1 MARNYSL
8 LDRREFL
15 MEAAA
20 TACFAM
26 LPRKGMAAAAKE
38 EIPILSGYQPA
49 VSAIWVP
56 KGEHEKAFDL
66 FKKMIESATD
76 FSWLSK
82 GDSVFLKL
90 ALNSG
95 NPYPATTD
103 PWQLWAMVKILKE
116 RGAGK
121 ILIGDQS
128 GAEHVHWTAKD
139 KKGSSREL
147 CKTAGLLKIVEE
159 NGVEPC
165 FYEER
170 GYEAYFP
177 TLPSGIHHWNKPIL
191 LPNVLKEAQHLI
203 FLPRVSSHTLSD
215 ATLGMKVAVG
225 FLREDSRRE
234 FHEGGKDFYAMYEE
248 INWVPE
254 IASKLRLI
262 VSSGR
267 SVIAVGG
274 PDRGYVIEPDHGL
287 VFASQ
292 DLMAHE
298 LLAYAWLKWSRE
310 QAPAQIPVANR
321 PDLGNVRDLTKR
333 RSEFNKQF
341 VARTW
346 YSQGG
351 PEVQGIDLYQPGDI
365 YDHPSIRNFMR
376 HKGRPAKVNFV
387 QLNKNPDAKVQ
398 DYLKKQIKAC

>member
-1 MARNYSL
+1 MAQNHHFL
-8 LDRREFL
+8 NRREFL
-15 MEAAA
+15 TGVGAAA
-20 TACFAM
+20 CVAM

-38 EIPILSGYQPA
+38 EIPVLAGYQPS

-82 GDSVFLKL
+82 GDSIFLKL

-103 PWQLWAMVKILKE
+103 PWHLWAMIKILKE
-116 RGAGK
+116 KGAGR

-128 GAEHVHWTAKD
+128 GAEHVHWTVSD

-147 CKTAGLLKIVEE
+147 CKTAGLLKVAEE
-159 NGVEPC
+159 NGAEPC

-170 GYEAYFP
+170 GYDAYFP
-177 TLPSGIHHWNKPIL
+177 AMPSGSHYWKKPIF
-191 LPNVLKEAQHLI
+191 LPNVLKEVQHLI
-203 FLPRVSSHTLSD
+203 FLPRVSSHILSD
-215 ATLGMKVAVG
+215 ATLGMKVGVG

-254 IASKLRLI
+254 ISSKLRLI

-274 PDRGYVIEPDHGL
+274 PDRGYVVEPDHGL
-287 VFASQ
+287 MFASQ
-292 DLMAHE
+292 DLLAHE
-298 LLAYAWLKWSRE
+298 LLAYAWLKWGRE
-310 QAPAQIPVANR
+310 QAPAQIPVPNR

-346 YSQGG
+346 YPQGG
-351 PEVQGIDLYQPGDI
+351 SEVQGIDLYQPGDV
-365 YDHPSIRNFMR
+365 YDHPSIQNHLKR
-376 HKGRPAKVNFV
+376 KGRPEKINLV
-387 QLNKNPDAKVQ
+387 QLNKNPDPEVG
-398 DYLKKQIKAC
+398 DYLKMQIKV